1 MRRMQEG
8 THGVFRASVY
18 GKKWTSMKQSGKRTA
33 LLAGVFGVLLLASG
47 CGKAQIGYIDPHRVE
62 ETPQIKS
69 LDDEMKEK
77 LKEMQTQAENDL
89 KAKEAQGAKP
99 EDLMQQQQQAVVTMR
114 QLGSSYDQ
122 QKLLK
127 VQTAV
132 GEIARTKKLDAVV
145 YNAEEQ
151 KLIRLGGVDITD
163 DVLNA
168 LQ

>member
-1 MRRMQEG
+1 
-8 THGVFRASVY
+8 
-18 GKKWTSMKQSGKRTA
+18 
-33 LLAGVFGVLLLASG
+33 
-47 CGKAQIGYIDPHRVE
+47 
-62 ETPQIKS
+62 
-69 LDDEMKEK
+69 
-77 LKEMQTQAENDL
+77 
-89 KAKEAQGAKP
+89 
-99 EDLMQQQQQAVVTMR
+99 MQQKQQAVVTMR

>member
-1 MRRMQEG
+1 
-8 THGVFRASVY
+8 
-18 GKKWTSMKQSGKRTA
+18 
-33 LLAGVFGVLLLASG
+33 
-47 CGKAQIGYIDPHRVE
+47 
-62 ETPQIKS
+62 
-69 LDDEMKEK
+69 
-77 LKEMQTQAENDL
+77 
-89 KAKEAQGAKP
+89 
-99 EDLMQQQQQAVVTMR
+99 MR